1 MSKTEQITKVHAV
14 AARLSYD
21 LDLPD
26 NVRHPPRFFVVS
38 EILRASQ
45 LPVVS
50 TAASPESVRA
60 VNTHQAACD
69 CRFCTT
75 VVLKRPV

>member
-45 LPVVS
+45 SAVIPASTPV
-50 TAASPESVRA
+50 ESVRA